1 MDRVSTEGLRPA
13 GKAQAWSELYS
24 GVLAAAD
31 FIPFDDDFSAGL
43 AISHVG
49 PLGLARLATGRCAI
63 NRTAAHIDRSM
74 PRLYSIILQARGRGL
89 FSQEGNRVV
98 LGPGDLAL
106 CDHTLP
112 HSRVLERDAETL
124 LIRVPAEMIGEYLPA
139 PQQLC
144 GRRLPA
150 GAGLAP
156 SAAIMARGL
165 WQRLEHGFAPQ
176 YEDCFAHHLLEL
188 IGTSYAMA
196 FGADADSLLL
206 LRSHIDD
213 RLYDPD
219 FKAGTIGTEL
229 GFEPREVRRLFAAS
243 DEGPREYLL
252 RRRLQEAARRLRD
265 PCWRGHTIAEIAH
278 CCGFASNAVFTR
290 SFRAHFDLSP
300 TEYRARTLAA
310 DGSTR
315 RPVAISFDRAG
326 ARATQ
331 GGGSARTA

>member
-13 GKAQAWSELYS
+13 RKAQAWSELYS

-63 NRTAAHIDRSM
+63 NRTAAHIDRSS

-213 RLYDPD
+213 RLYDPG
-219 FKAGTIGTEL
+219 FKTGAIGAEL

-243 DEGPREYLL
+243 DESPREYLL

-290 SFRAHFDLSP
+290 SFRAHFDASP
-300 TEYRARTLAA
+300 TEYRARTPAT
-310 DGSTR
+310 DGKTR

-326 ARATQ
+326 ARATLD
-331 GGGSARTA
+331 GGSAGTA